1 MSGGRNIVAVALLL
15 VFLMQSHASVTPK
28 TADNPCGVRGTW
40 DAANKECNCKEGWD
54 PKYNCDFGLNP
65 LGDVPWQQQFTH
77 LADPTRYKVS
87 LVVLH
92 VLFVEQGFCGCS
104 RVIAVPAKAY
114 AGCALVIS
122 R

>member
-1 MSGGRNIVAVALLL
+1 MSGVHNIVAVALLL
-15 VFLMQSHASVTPK
+15 ACLMQTHASVTPK

-40 DAANKECNCKEGWD
+40 DAANKKCNCKEGWD
-54 PKYNCDFGLNP
+54 PKYNCDFGFNP

-77 LADPTRYKVS
+77 LADPTRFKVS
-87 LVVLH
+87 LVVLRS
-92 VLFVEQGFCGCS
+92 LGFRGCG